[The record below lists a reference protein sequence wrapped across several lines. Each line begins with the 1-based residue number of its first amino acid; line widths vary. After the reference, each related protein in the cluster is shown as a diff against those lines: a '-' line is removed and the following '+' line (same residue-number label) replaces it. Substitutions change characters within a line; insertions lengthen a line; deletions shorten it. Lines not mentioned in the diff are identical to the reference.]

1 MARYVSYQVHNFT
14 ETPADYVPGTG
25 ELHAVF
31 HTNLGD
37 IDIVLYENEAP
48 HTVANFVGLAT
59 GKRTWIDP
67 QTQEERNDPYYDG
80 VIFHRVIKGFM
91 LQGGDRLGIGTGGPG
106 YKFKDEFHK
115 DLKHRGPG
123 YLSMANAGANTNG
136 SQFFITEVATPHL
149 DGRHA
154 VFGKVST
161 QAGLDVVTKI
171 ASVKTG
177 PRDKPAQDV
186 VIQRVSVYRA

>member
-91 LQGGDRLGIGTGGPG
+91 LQGGDRLGVMVDIQARRAHSPEHHPHERT
-106 YKFKDEFHK
+106 
-115 DLKHRGPG
+115 DLQPER
-123 YLSMANAGANTNG
+123 
-136 SQFFITEVATPHL
+136 V
-149 DGRHA
+149 R
-154 VFGKVST
+154 
-161 QAGLDVVTKI
+161 
-171 ASVKTG
+171 
-177 PRDKPAQDV
+177 
-186 VIQRVSVYRA
+186 QR